1 MSFNKISTKCVKT
14 VDNYDIIVY
23 NIGVTTILSYME
35 MLMNRMFVYSKLFLD
50 LWDKLGLTDEHLRIL
65 ENRLLENPQ
74 EGDVIP
80 GLSGARK
87 IRFQIGTHGK
97 SGGGRAIYID
107 VVEKEKIYFLLAYP
121 KNVQENLT
129 SEQKKIVKKMIDI
142 IKE

>member
-1 MSFNKISTKCVKT
+1 ML
-14 VDNYDIIVY
+14 DNYDIIVY
-23 NIGVTTILSYME
+23 NINVTTILSYME
-35 MLMNRMFVYSKLFLD
+35 MLMNRMFVYSKLFCNV
-50 LWDKLGLTDEHLRIL
+50 WNKLGLTDEHLRML

-97 SGGGRAIYID
+97 SGGGRVIYID
-107 VVEKEKIYFLLAYP
+107 IVEKEIVYFLLAYP

-129 SEQKKIVKKMIDI
+129 SEQKKIIKKMIDNV
-142 IKE
+142 KE

>member
-1 MSFNKISTKCVKT
+1 
-14 VDNYDIIVY
+14 
-23 NIGVTTILSYME
+23 
-35 MLMNRMFVYSKLFLD
+35 MNRMFVYSKLFCNV
-50 LWDKLGLTDEHLRIL
+50 WNKLGLTDEHLRML

-97 SGGGRAIYID
+97 SGGGRVIYID
-107 VVEKEKIYFLLAYP
+107 IVEKEIVYFLLAYP

-129 SEQKKIVKKMIDI
+129 SEQKKIIKKMIDNV
-142 IKE
+142 KE